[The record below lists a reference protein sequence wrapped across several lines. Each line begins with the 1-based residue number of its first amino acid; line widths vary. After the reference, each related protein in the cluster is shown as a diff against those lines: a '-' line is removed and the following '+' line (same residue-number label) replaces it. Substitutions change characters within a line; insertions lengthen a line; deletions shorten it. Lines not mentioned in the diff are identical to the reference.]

1 MGATWLPGEQGKQYL
16 NAYLNH
22 DKVEVMVADGK
33 LVPTQTGKDSLE
45 VNATLE
51 HFPLRV
57 ANVFIPDKM
66 ATLAG
71 DMDGNLMYDKDGNK
85 ISYNPPRYE
94 YSYDFYITIFV
105 NNPYFDEMR
114 FKINSDSVDVTPPP
128 AMRPGMATRYDPESN
143 VEYRNCKKLGEEI
156 RQMLTQVRKDV
167 RERIEQ
173 AAAPK
178 AAITCPYC
186 CATTTPDASG
196 RCEYCGG
203 ALNG

>member
-1 MGATWLPGEQGKQYL
+1 
-16 NAYLNH
+16 
-22 DKVEVMVADGK
+22 
-33 LVPTQTGKDSLE
+33 
-45 VNATLE
+45 
-51 HFPLRV
+51 
-57 ANVFIPDKM
+57 
-66 ATLAG
+66 
-71 DMDGNLMYDKDGNK
+71 
-85 ISYNPPRYE
+85 
-94 YSYDFYITIFV
+94 
-105 NNPYFDEMR
+105 MR

-128 AMRPGMATRYDPESN
+128 AMRPGMATRYDPENN

-167 RERIEQ
+167 REKIEQ